1 MTYLTTVVP
10 MSDLLPIHEI
20 SGKTKNLAVAEALKR
35 FGANAT
41 LLNSKETVDGVS
53 LVICEEDTRGVQA
66 DVLAA
71 SLKKPFPKI
80 QETRITNNIECI
92 SRIMELV
99 KSKKGINR
107 MELSIG
113 KSKGSGVF
121 LGLMKMGFQYGFAKE
136 IEAEVLSISA
146 DSNLDDALQYINSK
160 LPLMENDII
169 SQGGWISFMGPT
181 GVGKTTTLSKI
192 ATLVSGVFGKDNI
205 AIVTVDTYRIGAAS
219 QLREVADYIG
229 IDFFICETPD
239 ELKVLTRTLSNKKLV
254 LLDTAGKSQKDKLLH
269 DQLKMFLSGDIK
281 NLLVM
286 HAGAQYDLLDST
298 IDAFSDNAIH
308 GIIYSKLDEVSK
320 IGEPIQAIYKHQIP
334 VCYLS
339 TGQNVPSD
347 ILAVKKSTLIEYA
360 VGLSG
365 VRTNK
370 E

>member
-1 MTYLTTVVP
+1 
-10 MSDLLPIHEI
+10 MSELLPIHEI
-20 SGKTKNLAVAEALKR
+20 SGKTKNLAVAEALRR

-41 LLNSKETVDGVS
+41 LIESKETEDGFS
-53 LVICEEDTRGVQA
+53 LVVCEEDARRINPGVL
-66 DVLAA
+66 VA
-71 SLKKPFPKI
+71 SLKKPIHKI

-99 KSKKGINR
+99 KSKKGINK
-107 MELSIG
+107 MELTPIQA
-113 KSKGSGVF
+113 KGSGVF
-121 LGLMKMGFQYGFAKE
+121 LGLMKMGFQYEFAKE
-136 IEAEVLSISA
+136 IEAEVFDVSPVST
-146 DSNLDDALQYINSK
+146 LDDALQYINSK
-160 LPLMENDII
+160 LPLMKNDII
-169 SQGGWISFMGPT
+169 SQGGWVSFMGPT

-239 ELKVLTRTLSNKKLV
+239 ELKVLTKTLSQKKLV

-298 IDAFSDNAIH
+298 IEAFSENTIH

-339 TGQNVPSD
+339 TGQNVPAD
-347 ILAVKKSTLIEYA
+347 ILAVKKNTLIEYA

-365 VRTNK
+365 VRPYQ